1 MSFGNCGT
9 EGFALSLSQ
18 IQEFSKTDPHTPPQP
33 ERASQVALVIKNMS
47 ANADIR
53 DSGLI
58 PGSGRPPREGN
69 YNPLQHSCLENP
81 MDRGTRWATVHGIA
95 KSWTRLKQLITVWK
109 DWSVLLLPGQAGT
122 LGLPPTLDLLT
133 VCLNKAPTSSGLAAS
148 SRPSFISAPLEESL
162 IPARPV

>member
-69 YNPLQHSCLENP
+69 YNPLQHSCLGNP
-81 MDRGTRWATVHGIA
+81 MDTGAWRATIHGVT
-95 KSWTRLKQLITVWK
+95 KE
-109 DWSVLLLPGQAGT
+109 
-122 LGLPPTLDLLT
+122 LDT
-133 VCLNKAPTSSGLAAS
+133 T
-148 SRPSFISAPLEESL
+148 
-162 IPARPV
+162 